1 MMSMRPRERRR
12 SLAER
17 YLWDRRIFLT
27 WAAIALFKI
36 FSAQKFRPLRTRTF
50 NLVSPAQRLCDEIE
64 GVARNYGN
72 RLSGSGIGASLQVI
86 NRCVQRD
93 MFTQCDRA
101 DDIGT
106 ADDANDLA
114 SLHYRQPFD
123 LVRCHELSDL
133 LDRGLFVDADDLLA
147 HDRLDVFPPFGEDV
161 GFGHNTN
168 DLTVLGGY
176 RRTTD
181 LILDQGHRQI
191 FHGHRWSHGDD
202 ISGHYIF
209 GNHLQF
215 PPRPH

>member
-101 DDIGT
+101 HDIGT
-106 ADDANDLA
+106 ADDANNFI
-114 SLHYRQPFD
+114 SPHYREPFD
-123 LVRCHELSDL
+123 LVRCHELGDL
-133 LDRGLFVDADDLLA
+133 LDRSLFGDADDLLA
-147 HDRLDVFPPFGEDV
+147 HDRLDVFTFFATISASETIPTILPSLLDTGAP
-161 GFGHNTN
+161 
-168 DLTVLGGY
+168 
-176 RRTTD
+176 
-181 LILDQGHRQI
+181 LI
-191 FHGHRWSHGDD
+191 
-202 ISGHYIF
+202 
-209 GNHLQF
+209 
-215 PPRPH
+215 